1 MADTGTSGP
10 TRRTALTLLGV
21 AGLAVLGADDALHG
35 QAHAARAQQSANAGH
50 PAQQLKPTP
59 TPKPKPVPTPRPAS
73 WSQQRLTLVKAPIR
87 DLFKDV
93 SPPAPPNSIA
103 LTIDDGPHPT
113 WTPQVLDVLAEFKVH
128 ATFFQ
133 IGEQIVEFPKLTR
146 RVVEAGHQICNHTQ
160 THPIPFDHVH
170 GKRLRKEVIEPFHRV
185 ADVTGVV
192 PTLFRAPGG
201 AWSKASLELIAEHGM
216 LPVDWAVDPTDWSR
230 PGVGH
235 IRRTMLSAKAGNV
248 LLCHDGGGDRSQTVA
263 ALRAVIPKLKKR
275 GLNFVTL

>member
-10 TRRTALTLLGV
+10 TRRTALALMGV
-21 AGLAVLGADDALHG
+21 AGFAVLGADDALHG
-35 QAHAARAQQSANAGH
+35 GAHAERVRRAASTGRQ
-50 PAQQLKPTP
+50 AQHLKPTP
-59 TPKPKPVPTPRPAS
+59 TPTPSPVPTPRPAS
-73 WSQQRLTLVKAPIR
+73 WTQQRLTLVKAPIR
-87 DLFKDV
+87 DIFTDV
-93 SPPAPPNSIA
+93 TPPAPPNSIA
-103 LTIDDGPHPT
+103 LTIDDGPHPE
-113 WTPQVLDVLAEFKVH
+113 WTPQVLDLLAEHQVH

-133 IGEQIVEFPKLTR
+133 IGEQIQEWPKLTR
-146 RVVEAGHQICNHTQ
+146 RVVAAGHQICNHTQ
-160 THPIPFDHVH
+160 THPIPFDRLT
-170 GKRLRKEVIEPFHRV
+170 GKRLRKEVLDPYKRV

-201 AWSKASLELIAEHGM
+201 AWSKANLELIAEHGM

-263 ALRAVIPKLKKR
+263 ALRYVIPRLKAR
-275 GLNFVTL
+275 GLNFVSL